1 MSSSRQVLHLDPT
14 DAKKFRGLWRK
25 RSSRTIWPEV
35 SARETDDRA
44 FVAKWSTRGLDSV
57 LYHCATPQIAQ
68 QLERFGNRPPSDST
82 IGRKLRKFVV
92 DQPTGVR
99 MHQFVSVHCAGGSHP
114 LEDGQVVSRAKRSRR
129 RHERQ
134 PDPKGNISSRVCC
147 RGRNSYRWRK
157 LRIKRK
163 LTNVIPTRNQPCSLS
178 SLLLIFLAERF
189 KSANFHAFFLWAG
202 PALVELLDSTAIF
215 NAGE

>member
-99 MHQFVSVHCAGGSHP
+99 MHQFVSVHCAGGSHTHLKTVKWY
-114 LEDGQVVSRAKRSRR
+114 LEPSGVGGVMSVN
-129 RHERQ
+129 
-134 PDPKGNISSRVCC
+134 PTPKGTSRVVCA
-147 RGRNSYRWRK
+147 
-157 LRIKRK
+157 
-163 LTNVIPTRNQPCSLS
+163 
-178 SLLLIFLAERF
+178 AEGGI
-189 KSANFHAFFLWAG
+189 AT
-202 PALVELLDSTAIF
+202 D
-215 NAGE
+215 GEN